1 MKGEFYKMINRK
13 LILVTDKN
21 EKIEYA
27 DISNRN
33 LEGNNETSTL
43 KISNA
48 IRNVVKEFELYTDV
62 HQFLENITNYKNDI
76 IFPMKYG
83 YNSPDSKSIIPG
95 ICEGA
100 DLKYVG
106 ADDYAHMICNDKYI
120 AKLFAAEFDIKTAP
134 SILFRAPEDFVSV
147 KKQLELLKPPFVIKP
162 NFGGGSTGISE
173 KNVCLQYNDAA
184 DLIIKLYSFHQ
195 MPILAEEYIPGEE
208 VELILVGT
216 KNKIVFSQEVQL
228 IMDQKDH
235 FNKEIWG
242 YETKKIDDSN
252 IDFRI
257 SSLIQQSDINKIH
270 NLFRAFDKIE
280 FMRVDGRMYQ
290 GQFHLIELSPDCYLG
305 DDCAF
310 YYAFNHQGY
319 TLSQMFEYLILNSLN
334 HYQL

>member
-1 MKGEFYKMINRK
+1 MIDNK
-13 LILVTDKN
+13 VILITDKN
-21 EKIEYA
+21 EKIEHA

-33 LEGNNETSTL
+33 LEGNNEFSTK

-48 IRNVVKEFELYTDV
+48 IRNISKDFEIFMDV
-62 HQFLENITNYKNDI
+62 SKFLQVIGNYKSNI

-100 DLKYVG
+100 NLKYVG

-120 AKLFAAEFDIKTAP
+120 AKLFATEFGIKTAP
-134 SILFRAPEDFVSV
+134 SILFRTPKDFLSV
-147 KKQLELLKPPFVIKP
+147 NETLHLLKPPFVIKP

-173 KNVCLQYNDAA
+173 HNICFDYESATEL
-184 DLIIKLYSFHQ
+184 LIKLYSFHK

-216 KNKIVFSQEVQL
+216 KEKIIFSEEVQL
-228 IMDQKDH
+228 IMDK
-235 FNKEIWG
+235 KEFFDSQIWG

-252 IDFRI
+252 VDFKM
-257 SSLIQQSDINKIH
+257 SSLISKNDISKIH
-270 NLFRAFDKIE
+270 NLFKAFDKIE
-280 FMRVDGRMYQ
+280 FMRVDGRMNQ
-290 GQFHLIELSPDCYLG
+290 GEFHLIELSPDCYLG

-310 YYAFNHQGY
+310 YYAFENKGY
-319 TLSQMFEYLILNSLN
+319 TLSQMFEFLIVNSLA